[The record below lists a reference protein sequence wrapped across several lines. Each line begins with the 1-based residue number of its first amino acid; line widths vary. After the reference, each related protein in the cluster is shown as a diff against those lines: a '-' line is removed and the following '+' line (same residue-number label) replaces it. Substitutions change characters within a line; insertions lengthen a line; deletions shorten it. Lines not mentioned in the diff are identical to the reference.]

1 MFSER
6 AKRVIDS
13 KKQRAASA
21 ALVIETRDGRALIV
35 KAHYKPYWTFP
46 GGSIDHGET
55 PLEAAIREVAEEVG
69 IRLDRDRTE
78 FLFVADRISEIAQTY
93 QFVFRVVVDEA
104 ELATVRLQRS
114 EITESELVT
123 KADIIDGKRYY
134 GKAIRHWAHDERG
147 YIEQLFTGANE

>member
-46 GGSIDHGET
+46 GGFVDHGET
-55 PLEAAIREVAEEVG
+55 PLEAALRETAEEVG
-69 IRLDRDRTE
+69 MTLDRDRTE
-78 FLFVADRISEIAQTY
+78 FLFVVDRISTIAQTY
-93 QFVFRVVVDEA
+93 QFVFRVIVDET
-104 ELATVRLQRS
+104 ELDEVHLQRS
-114 EITESELVT
+114 EITDWELVT
-123 KADIIDGKRYY
+123 KDDVIKGGRYF
-134 GKAIRHWAHDERG
+134 GKAILSWAHDEAG
-147 YIEQLFTGANE
+147 YIEQEFSGVSE